1 MDNEIINL
9 GEWNYPQSWSEL
21 TLKQFQDISRAEAKD
36 TRDILQILANK
47 TIDEV
52 NELPLEFAEK
62 MLNDLKWL
70 YEEPTIDEPTN
81 KIIID
86 DVVYMVNTQEKL
98 RTGEFIAID
107 TALKGDKHNYAA
119 LLAILCRKEGEKY
132 DSTFENEVLPE
143 RIKMYENVSFIKIMP
158 IVNFFFECYIIYQK
172 NFQLYSLV
180 EEEIESTRLAI
191 ESFPKN
197 GLLSKLYMRW
207 LMRRLEKLKK
217 SIKFT

>member
-1 MDNEIINL
+1 MDKDVVYF
-9 GEWNYPQSWSEL
+9 GQWNYPQGWSEL

-70 YEEPTIDEPTN
+70 YEEPKIDEPTN

-86 DVVYMVNTQEKL
+86 DVTYVVNTQEKL

-107 TALKGDKHNYAA
+107 TALKGDNHNYAA

-143 RIKMYENVSFIKIMP
+143 RIKMFENVSFIKIMP
-158 IVNFFFECYIIYQK
+158 IVNFFFECYMIYQK

-180 EEEIESTRLAI
+180 EEQIESTRQRI

-197 GLLSKLYMRW
+197 GVLSKLFTRW
-207 LMRRLEKLKK
+207 LMRKLKK
-217 SIKFT
+217 LQRSIKFT

>member
-158 IVNFFFECYIIYQK
+158 TAKEK
-172 NFQLYSLV
+172 MA
-180 EEEIESTRLAI
+180 T
-191 ESFPKN
+191 N
-197 GLLSKLYMRW
+197 GIAKPA
-207 LMRRLEKLKK
+207 
-217 SIKFT
+217 